1 MEGIQARS
9 SRMPEGAGALRRQ
22 PVTVNALSVDV
33 EDYYHVWALSN
44 AYPRERWAQAER
56 RVDRS
61 TRRLLELFDRAGV
74 QATFFI
80 LGIVAEEFPDLVR
93 EIARRGHE
101 VASHGYS
108 HAKVFELT
116 PDAFA
121 EELRRTKGEL
131 EDITGQAVI
140 GYRAPSFSIGERTPW
155 AYEKLVHTG
164 HQYSSSIHPIAHDH
178 YGAPDHPRHQIVCP
192 RTGLVEIPVA
202 VVERF
207 GRRLSC
213 GGGGFFRLLPYAWS
227 RMNIA
232 RMNRRDAL
240 PAVFY
245 LHPWEIDPGQPVA
258 SPLSARSRLRHY
270 SRLSAMEP
278 KLVRL
283 LQDFSWDRIDRLF
296 GLERGTPPQAAP
308 APRLQATG

>member
-1 MEGIQARS
+1 V
-9 SRMPEGAGALRRQ
+9 GAGAPRGQ

-33 EDYYHVWALSN
+33 EDYYHVWALSS
-44 AYPRERWAQAER
+44 AYPRDRWHLPER
-56 RVDRS
+56 RVDRN
-61 TRRLLELFDRAGV
+61 TRRLLDLFDRAGV

-93 EIARRGHE
+93 DIAAAGHE

-121 EELRRTKGEL
+121 EELRRTKGRL
-131 EDITGQAVI
+131 EDISGQAVI

-155 AYEKLVHTG
+155 AYEKLVETG
-164 HQYSSSIHPIAHDH
+164 HLYSSSIHPIAHDH
-178 YGAPDHPRHQIVCP
+178 YGAPDHPRHRVRCA

-232 RMNRRDAL
+232 RLNRRDGL
-240 PAVFY
+240 PATFY
-245 LHPWEIDPGQPVA
+245 LHPWEIDADQPVA
-258 SPLSARSRLRHY
+258 APLSRRSRLRHY

-278 KLVRL
+278 KLARL
-283 LQDFSWDRIDRLF
+283 LQDFSWDRIDRLYGF
-296 GLERGTPPQAAP
+296 EPGTVPQAAP
-308 APRLQATG
+308 EPRLRATA